1 MIRDNPV
8 ESIKENLRAGAFDG
22 LHHVTMPELPA
33 VAEILADA
41 FQNDAFNVYLF
52 PDADA
57 RHKAFRIIYGTMLR
71 LMLHTGEIHA
81 TSEKLEGVIVIGL
94 SRKKGDK
101 GDNTRRMRNDARH
114 MGNNARHMGMRRIS
128 GMIRGILNALAM
140 PFRISRV
147 TKIGEL
153 LRRSGKVSW
162 SYKKLHDSYK
172 RYEPDLPYLSLDFIA
187 VRPEL
192 QGNGWMGR
200 MMRPLLE
207 EARDHGRI
215 VVLNTETPD
224 NVPIYEHYGFT
235 VDERIE
241 VFPETLEYK
250 VMSWRPKG

>member
-1 MIRDNPV
+1 
-8 ESIKENLRAGAFDG
+8 
-22 LHHVTMPELPA
+22 
-33 VAEILADA
+33 
-41 FQNDAFNVYLF
+41 
-52 PDADA
+52 
-57 RHKAFRIIYGTMLR
+57 
-71 LMLHTGEIHA
+71 
-81 TSEKLEGVIVIGL
+81 
-94 SRKKGDK
+94 
-101 GDNTRRMRNDARH
+101 
-114 MGNNARHMGMRRIS
+114 MGNDARHMGMRRIS
-128 GMIRGILNALAM
+128 GIIQGILTALTL

-200 MMRPLLE
+200 MMRPVLE
-207 EARDHGRI
+207 DAREHARI

-241 VFPETLEYK
+241 VFPDTLEYK